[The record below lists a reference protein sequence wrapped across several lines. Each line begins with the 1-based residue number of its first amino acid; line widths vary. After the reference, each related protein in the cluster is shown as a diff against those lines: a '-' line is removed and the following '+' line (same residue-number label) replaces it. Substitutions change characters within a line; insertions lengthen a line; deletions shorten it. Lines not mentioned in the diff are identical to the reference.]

1 MCTAVLLNLFHM
13 SVMELAAYHMEGS
26 LQDYKL
32 QDGVFLH
39 LERYCKQKNGCIYGG
54 VLLNEHGS
62 HIRHTWKEG
71 LWVVFVPQH

>member
-32 QDGVFLH
+32 QDGVYKAVAK
-39 LERYCKQKNGCIYGG
+39 LEAYLMYLIGQ
-54 VLLNEHGS
+54 
-62 HIRHTWKEG
+62 
-71 LWVVFVPQH
+71 VPM